1 MAELT
6 PEIANAVAQ
15 ACRTGADEAAQA
27 LSRALDTT
35 LKLAVGD
42 PQTFSPAEL
51 PGELAGPG
59 LAVVL
64 GVGPAAALIMVPE
77 STGLVPD
84 WASHP
89 DPTGKSKLSTLAQEL
104 GMSLLPEEFLV
115 EQFDTLYLGNLAEA
129 VRRAGPSDSLA
140 VVPLELTKEDGG
152 RAEIWLLW
160 PVSQPRALEADTQEA
175 RTQDADA
182 EDART
187 QEAATQDAATQERS
201 TPEPGAQ
208 QTHPAAATARQAEPL
223 ATAAADSEAAPK
235 KRPGVARAG
244 TKTAAAP
251 FGTPGRPRPTSA
263 AGRDRAAGEVKSA
276 DELPA
281 YARSLLHIELPVM
294 VTLAQK
300 RQPLARILE
309 LVPGSIIQFDK
320 SCEDPLCLEVA
331 GRPLALGEAVKV
343 GEKFGLRI
351 TAMIVPGER
360 FRPLGPAKRPQ

>member
-6 PEIANAVAQ
+6 PEIAAVVAQ

-27 LSRALDTT
+27 LSRALDTP

-64 GVGPAAALIMVPE
+64 GVGPAAALLTVPE

-129 VRRAGPSDSLA
+129 VRRAGPSGSLA
-140 VVPLELTKEDGG
+140 VVPLELTKEDGS

-160 PVSQPRALEADTQEA
+160 PVSEPRALAADTQEA
-175 RTQDADA
+175 RTQDADT
-182 EDART
+182 EDAR
-187 QEAATQDAATQERS
+187 TQDAATQERS

-208 QTHPAAATARQAEPL
+208 QTHPAAATARQAERL
-223 ATAAADSEAAPK
+223 ATASADSEAAPK
-235 KRPGVARAG
+235 KRPGVARPG

-300 RQPLARILE
+300 RQPLARIME

-351 TAMIVPGER
+351 TAMIMPGER